1 MGCAVSTARDKEA
14 IERSKN
20 IDRALRAEG
29 ERAASEVKLL
39 LLGAGESG
47 KSTIVKQM
55 KIIHDTGYSQE
66 ECEEYR
72 RVVFS
77 NTVQS
82 LMVIIRAMGR
92 LKIEF
97 ADPGRTD
104 IARQFFTHASAAD
117 EGILLPEIV
126 LLMKK
131 LWADGGV
138 QQSFARSREYQL
150 NDSAGYYLNSLDR
163 IAQPNYIPTQQDV
176 LRTRVKTT
184 GIIETHFSC
193 KQLHFKLFDVGGQR
207 SERKKWIHCFEGV
220 TAIIFCVALSG
231 YDLVLAEDEEMNRM
245 IESLK
250 LFDSICNS
258 KWFVETSI
266 ILFLNKKDLFEE
278 KIKRSPLT
286 ICFPEYTG
294 TNTFEEAANYIRMKF
309 ENLNKRKD
317 QKEIYTHL
325 TCATDTNNVKFV
337 FDAVTDVIIKNNLK
351 QIGLF

>member
-1 MGCAVSTARDKEA
+1 MVVLFFFGSFA
-14 IERSKN
+14 
-20 IDRALRAEG
+20 
-29 ERAASEVKLL
+29 
-39 LLGAGESG
+39 GAGESG

-55 KIIHDTGYSQE
+55 KIIHETGYSQE

-72 RVVFS
+72 RVVYS

-97 ADPGRTD
+97 ADPGKTD

-131 LWADGGV
+131 LWSDAGV
-138 QQSFARSREYQL
+138 QQSFSRSREYQL

-193 KQLHFKLFDVGGQR
+193 KQLHFK
-207 SERKKWIHCFEGV
+207 
-220 TAIIFCVALSG
+220 
-231 YDLVLAEDEEMNRM
+231 
-245 IESLK
+245 
-250 LFDSICNS
+250 
-258 KWFVETSI
+258 
-266 ILFLNKKDLFEE
+266 
-278 KIKRSPLT
+278 
-286 ICFPEYTG
+286 
-294 TNTFEEAANYIRMKF
+294 
-309 ENLNKRKD
+309 
-317 QKEIYTHL
+317 
-325 TCATDTNNVKFV
+325 
-337 FDAVTDVIIKNNLK
+337 
-351 QIGLF
+351 